1 MTKREEMLKNAYVER
16 DVSWMYFNHRILQ
29 EARKESV
36 PLLERL
42 SFLGIYS
49 KNLDEFFRVR
59 VASLNRMLEDDPS
72 RETEKRIRKTLKTV
86 IGLNESYVREY
97 TEAVDE
103 VFRALEAHR
112 IRLLSAHDLNAEQK
126 AFLTQFFQDRLNGSV
141 NPVWLDKIKD
151 LSDFEDNRIY
161 LVVEMVR
168 MRDGVSASADGLRG
182 KVRHAVVKVPDRVCG
197 RWIQLPSREGFTN
210 IMYLDDVIRHCLPLV
225 FLGFKGRY
233 AYRAYSFKFTKD
245 AEMEMDSDADFSPLE
260 KIALGVSSRRKGSA
274 VRIIFDREM
283 PKDIRRRLRARL
295 GTKELEISLV
305 GGRHQNHKDLMAF
318 PDCGKKAL
326 RYPKWMPIM
335 KPEFLSS
342 ESVFD
347 QIRRK
352 DRFIHVPYHSFD
364 GYIRVLR
371 EAAIKPEVKAIK
383 TTLYRLAK
391 DSKVVKELI
400 TAARNGKKVTA
411 VVELLAR
418 FDEESNINWS
428 KRMQEEGVNV
438 IFGVE
443 GLKVHSKLL
452 YVESRKGDVAC
463 VGTGNFHEGNAK
475 VYTDYLMMT
484 ARPALVKEVKK
495 VFDFIDRPF
504 APVRFREL
512 LVSPN
517 AMKTRLLRLLDAEI
531 EEARAGREAWVKM
544 KVNHVT
550 DEDLVAKLYQA
561 SRAGV
566 RIDILVRGNCSLVP
580 GLPGFSETIA
590 CVGIID
596 RYLEHSRILI
606 FANGGRPRYFI
617 GSADWM
623 PRNLVNRVEVLAPV
637 YDADMQAD
645 LLRTVTFGLRDTCN
659 GRRIDGRGT
668 DALVA
673 GRAFRSQEELYK
685 AYQHETN

>member
-1 MTKREEMLKNAYVER
+1 
-16 DVSWMYFNHRILQ
+16 
-29 EARKESV
+29 
-36 PLLERL
+36 
-42 SFLGIYS
+42 
-49 KNLDEFFRVR
+49 
-59 VASLNRMLEDDPS
+59 
-72 RETEKRIRKTLKTV
+72 
-86 IGLNESYVREY
+86 
-97 TEAVDE
+97 
-103 VFRALEAHR
+103 
-112 IRLLSAHDLNAEQK
+112 
-126 AFLTQFFQDRLNGSV
+126 
-141 NPVWLDKIKD
+141 
-151 LSDFEDNRIY
+151 
-161 LVVEMVR
+161 
-168 MRDGVSASADGLRG
+168 
-182 KVRHAVVKVPDRVCG
+182 
-197 RWIQLPSREGFTN
+197 
-210 IMYLDDVIRHCLPLV
+210 
-225 FLGFKGRY
+225 
-233 AYRAYSFKFTKD
+233 
-245 AEMEMDSDADFSPLE
+245 
-260 KIALGVSSRRKGSA
+260 
-274 VRIIFDREM
+274 
-283 PKDIRRRLRARL
+283 
-295 GTKELEISLV
+295 
-305 GGRHQNHKDLMAF
+305 
-318 PDCGKKAL
+318 
-326 RYPKWMPIM
+326 M